1 MSNVNM
7 LETILLLFMGAS
19 FFMGSILSFIKG
31 IPMVYIKDNRKI
43 KDRNKLIKSIS
54 FLSLLVSS
62 IFIIFKGILFY
73 LNIKIEIYFSI
84 AVWFIYF
91 YGRYICVKNLHIRLN
106 NKGLVNINY

>member
-1 MSNVNM
+1 N
-7 LETILLLFMGAS
+7 
-19 FFMGSILSFIKG
+19 
-31 IPMVYIKDNRKI
+31 
-43 KDRNKLIKSIS
+43 
-54 FLSLLVSS
+54 

-91 YGRYICVKNLHIRLN
+91 YGRYIYVKNLHIRLN